1 MADFYTWNI
10 NGVSIPF
17 DMEDAETAQKYQEAA
32 SILGQ
37 FGNSDTLSNEAERI
51 RADCAVIRS
60 FFAAVFNV
68 ETADAIFQDV
78 PDNRRKYLDVLES
91 FVAFIYRQGI
101 NAAQRMLRIQKQYVP
116 GMRDHGGDADESA
129 V

>member
-1 MADFYTWNI
+1 MTDFYTWNI

-17 DMEDAETAQKYQEAA
+17 DMEDAETAQKYQDAA
-32 SILGQ
+32 SILGR

-51 RADCAVIRS
+51 RADCTVIRS
-60 FFAAVFNV
+60 FFAAVFDV

-78 PDNRRKYLDVLES
+78 PDNRRKYLDVFES
-91 FVAFIYRQGI
+91 FVAFAYRQSI

-116 GMRDHGGDADESA
+116 GMRDGDADESA

>member
-1 MADFYTWNI
+1 MTDCYTWNI
-10 NGVSIPF
+10 NAVSIPF
-17 DMEDAETAQKYQEAA
+17 DMEDAETAQKCQDAA

-51 RADCAVIRS
+51 RADCTVIRS
-60 FFAAVFNV
+60 FFAAVFDA

-78 PDNRRKYLDVLES
+78 PDNRRKYLDVFES
-91 FVAFIYRQGI
+91 FVAFIYRQSI

-116 GMRDHGGDADESA
+116 GMRDGDVDEP
-129 V
+129 VV